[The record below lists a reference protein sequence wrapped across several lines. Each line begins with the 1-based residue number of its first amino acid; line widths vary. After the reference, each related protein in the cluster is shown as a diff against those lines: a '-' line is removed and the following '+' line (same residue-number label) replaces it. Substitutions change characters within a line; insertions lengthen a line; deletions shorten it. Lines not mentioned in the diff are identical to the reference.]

1 MVEEDPT
8 CKRTAGAVTKGATV
22 KQLTIGYLSTMYHT
36 SHLIKAS
43 GWVEQE
49 IGVPSCWKL
58 FPTGPAMV
66 EAFSG
71 RTIDIGYIGL
81 PPAMIGMERGVPITC
96 IAGGHI
102 EGTVLIGKN
111 NFISFN
117 DLKDLVKVLE
127 QFNGHRLGTP
137 TRGSIHDV
145 IIRNLI
151 GEKETS
157 VEVKNYSWA
166 DLIPEAIDRGEVS
179 GAVGTPP
186 LAVISRMECATKIII
201 PPDNL
206 WPYNP
211 SYGIVVRK
219 ELFEEKGI
227 LEDFCNLHEKA
238 SNLIREQPEEAAS
251 IVSSEIKVVDRDFVI
266 QAFGISPKYCS
277 SLPQSYRDSTM
288 RFVPVLST
296 LGYITKPL
304 SEEAVFDLT
313 IIENTHPQPEH
324 YSDPARI
331 PPYRD

>member
-1 MVEEDPT
+1 MDVT
-8 CKRTAGAVTKGATV
+8 TKGATV

-36 SHLIKAS
+36 SHIIKAE
-43 GWVEQE
+43 GWVERA
-49 IGVPSCWKL
+49 IGIPTRWHL

-66 EAFSG
+66 EAFAAG
-71 RTIDIGYIGL
+71 TLDIGYIGL

-102 EGTVLIGKN
+102 EGTVMIGRN
-111 NFISFN
+111 NLLSFN
-117 DLKDLVKVLE
+117 ELKDIVKVLV
-127 QFNGHRLGTP
+127 QFAGHCLGTP

-151 GEKETS
+151 GEKKVP
-157 VEVKNYSWA
+157 VEVRNYSWA

-186 LAVISRMECATKIII
+186 LAVISKMECATKIII
-201 PPDNL
+201 SPDTL
-206 WPYNP
+206 WPHNP

-219 ELFEEKGI
+219 ELFGEKGI

-251 IVSSEIKVVDRDFVI
+251 IVAGEIKVVDRNFVT
-266 QAFGISPKYCS
+266 QAFAISPKYCS

-288 RFVPVLST
+288 RFVPVLSK

-304 SEEAVFDLT
+304 PEEAVFDLT
-313 IIENTHPQPEH
+313 IIEKTHPQPEH
-324 YSDPARI
+324 YSDPAGI
-331 PPYRD
+331 PAYND

>member
-1 MVEEDPT
+1 MTVD
-8 CKRTAGAVTKGATV
+8 VITKGDIV
-22 KQLTIGYLSTMYHT
+22 KQLNIGYLSTMYHT
-36 SHLIKAS
+36 SHLIKAA

-49 IGVPSCWKL
+49 IGLPSSWQL

-66 EAFSG
+66 EAFSAG
-71 RTIDIGYIGL
+71 TIDIGYIGL
-81 PPAMIGMERGVPITC
+81 PPAMIGIERGVPIIC

-102 EGTVLIGKN
+102 EGTVMIGKN
-111 NFISFN
+111 NLLSFN
-117 DLKDLVKVLE
+117 QLKDMAKVLE
-127 QFNGHRLGTP
+127 QFAGQCLGTP
-137 TRGSIHDV
+137 TKGSIHDV

-151 GEKETS
+151 GEKAAP
-157 VEVKNYSWA
+157 VEVRNYSWA

-186 LAVISRMECATKIII
+186 LAVISRIECATKIII

-219 ELFEEKGI
+219 ELFREKAV

-238 SNLIREQPEEAAS
+238 SNLIRKQPEKAAS
-251 IVSSEIKVVDRDFVI
+251 IVAREIKVVDRDFVT
-266 QAFGISPKYCS
+266 QAFAISPKYCS

-288 RFVPVLST
+288 RFVPVLSK

-304 SEEAVFDLT
+304 SEEVVFDLT
-313 IIENTHPQPEH
+313 IIEKTHPQPEH
-324 YSDPARI
+324 YSDPDRI
-331 PPYRD
+331 PAYND